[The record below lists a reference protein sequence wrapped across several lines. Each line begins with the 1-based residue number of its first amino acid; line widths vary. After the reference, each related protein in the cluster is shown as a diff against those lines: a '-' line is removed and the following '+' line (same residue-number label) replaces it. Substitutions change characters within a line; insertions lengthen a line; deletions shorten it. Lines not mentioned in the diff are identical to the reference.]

1 MHINLTKTSFGLAAI
16 AGILAATGSARADNL
31 GDCSTLNAGKPQV
44 YVTGSSAIKPFIA
57 ELAFALKEEQ
67 TIIYVSQGSCAGAE
81 AITGEIKI
89 PAADNNADIFINSK
103 AGDKC
108 SVPAGGVVA
117 NLGVSDV
124 FADSCSNIGELP
136 DGVKDFQG
144 PIQVMNFVVPIG
156 ADASIQSISAE
167 AAYLVY
173 GFDVS
178 SDNPDTGASWADGT
192 PWTVKDS
199 IWARNGSSGTQSMI
213 GKAIGVDPA
222 SWPISSYTDGNTVA
236 HNTGSSGG
244 MVAKIGTPTGDIDAT
259 IGILAS
265 TELDDNRSTI
275 RGLAYQHYGQICGYW
290 PDSTSSSKDK
300 LNVRNG
306 RYAIW
311 GPLHMFTKVDGQG
324 APESETVADLIG
336 YIDGSKSLDGVDL
349 LALAASKNVVPVCA
363 MEVSRSEELGEYQS
377 VNPSCTCAYLDA
389 RGELDEDACKTCDND
404 DDCTEG
410 NKTTCSYGYC
420 EAL

>member
-1 MHINLTKTSFGLAAI
+1 MHINLTKTTFGLAAI
-16 AGILAATGSARADNL
+16 AGILAATGSARAADCNTL
-31 GDCSTLNAGKPQV
+31 GGGNPQV

-57 ELAFALKEEQ
+57 QLAYALRGTQ

-81 AITGEIKI
+81 AITGDVKI
-89 PAADNNADIFINSK
+89 PSAENNADIFINSA
-103 AGDKC
+103 AGEKC
-108 SVPAGGVVA
+108 SVPSGGVIA
-117 NLGVSDV
+117 DLGVSDV
-124 FADSCSNIGELP
+124 FAESCSQVGELP

-173 GFDVS
+173 GFDVA
-178 SDNPDTGASWADGT
+178 SDNPATNKSWADGT
-192 PWTVKDS
+192 PWTNKDA

-213 GKAIGVDPA
+213 GKAIGVDA
-222 SWPISSYTDGNTVA
+222 GAWPISTYTDGGGAA

-244 MVAKIGTPTGDIDAT
+244 MVAKIGVTTGDLDAT

-265 TELDDNRSTI
+265 TELDDNRATI

-290 PDSTSSSKDK
+290 PDSTSGSKDK
-300 LNVRNG
+300 ANVRNG
-306 RYAIW
+306 KYAIW
-311 GPLHMFTKVDGQG
+311 GPLHMFAKVDARGV
-324 APESETVADLIG
+324 PERDAVADLIG
-336 YIDGSKSLDGVDL
+336 YVDGSKALAGVDL
-349 LALAASKNVVPVCA
+349 LTLQASKNVVPVCA

-389 RGELDEDACKTCDND
+389 RGELDEDACKACEEDSE
-404 DDCTEG
+404 CTEG
-410 NKTTCSYGYC
+410 NKTTCSYGFC
-420 EAL
+420 EAI